1 VYNLAKYIAETATWD
16 ECVDGITNQAEA
28 EALLAVYA
36 DLYQRFRS
44 IEKVPDDFS
53 DKKVIVE
60 YDDAYRYLMNKGLLM
75 GRRRVSLSVPYSKG
89 KSYFFGKHIMVA
101 LPHQTM
107 GYSVEAIV
115 ERVSK
120 NKNKNL
126 VSLDL
131 VLIED
136 IQEAW
141 QNTVD
146 TGTEYQNNETTG
158 TEYQKI

>member
-1 VYNLAKYIAETATWD
+1 
-16 ECVDGITNQAEA
+16 
-28 EALLAVYA
+28 
-36 DLYQRFRS
+36 
-44 IEKVPDDFS
+44 VPDDFS

-75 GRRRVSLSVPYSKG
+75 GRRRVSLSVPYQKG
-89 KSYFFGKHIMVA
+89 KDYYFGKHIMVS

-115 ERVSK
+115 ERISK
-120 NKNKNL
+120 SKNKNL

-158 TEYQKI
+158 TEYQKV